1 MLLLSF
7 SLLYSKEAVCI
18 KRGGILLLSLGLK
31 IKFFTLLDHKNY
43 AVARKRLSTMFV
55 VIPL

>member
-31 IKFFTLLDHKNY
+31 IKFLLYLTTKIM
-43 AVARKRLSTMFV
+43 RLLGSDCQQC
-55 VIPL
+55 LW